1 MKRNLQRHLSR
12 TTGSHKLKKLFIIC
26 CLFLIHWD
34 IHAQYSGKSISR
46 SVIYMNDGSRFV
58 GEIIQI
64 NPDSSMIIRM
74 VNGTPYALPMNQI
87 RKIRQNVVYQK
98 GEMNRP
104 AHYYLGAAMGMGYS
118 RDDGMLLSEFYG
130 GWTKN
135 NFMYLG
141 LATGL
146 YRHFEEPEQ
155 LFIPLLAEW
164 RGYIAD
170 WILSPYVVVR
180 GGSCIGI
187 YLDEG
192 DSFWRVERSY
202 KPTFTGSALAGLR
215 FGNMG
220 PAHVAVELG
229 YWHQYVH
236 FTEQTFWQNM
246 PDSRSETER
255 TFRRLLFRLVIG
267 F

>member
-1 MKRNLQRHLSR
+1 MRRIRPRHLR
-12 TTGSHKLKKLFIIC
+12 NVKGSLKFKMLFILC
-26 CLFLIHWD
+26 CLFFLHCD
-34 IHAQYSGKSISR
+34 IHAQPSGNAISR

-74 VNGTPYALPMNQI
+74 ANGTPYALPMNQI
-87 RKIRQNVVYQK
+87 RKIRQNVVYHK
-98 GEMNRP
+98 GDINRP

-135 NFMYLG
+135 NFTNLG
-141 LATGL
+141 LASGV

-170 WILSPYVVVR
+170 WFLSPYVVVR
-180 GGSCIGI
+180 GGSCIGV
-187 YLDEG
+187 YLNDN
-192 DSFWRVERSY
+192 DSFRRVERKY
-202 KPTFTGSALAGLR
+202 KPTFTGSAMAGLR
-215 FGNMG
+215 FGNIG
-220 PAHVAVELG
+220 PAHLAVEIG

-246 PDSRSETER
+246 PGSKSETER
-255 TFRRLLFRLVIG
+255 TFRRLLFRLVVG